1 MGSFNK
7 IFVCAAILSL
17 NSQFVFGEN
26 DCIEDRNML
35 LKARSL
41 FINGDVTEANDE
53 LQQFLLK
60 NPESTDGRNFERIL
74 LESIDKTNQEARI
87 STRGKLLSNVNNSW
101 EINEHIGHNVNS
113 VYEYDSCILQDKI
126 TKIIIP
132 HVYFSNAPL
141 SRVIDTLSELSLEYD
156 NTTNDEMQRGI
167 NIVLFNGKSN
177 SDPLVNLNLRNLSVD
192 RILRFI
198 SQSIGFKYDIDDDV
212 VVISPAD
219 CVLDNLETKFFP
231 ISRATIVRLLGSHGG
246 NSKKPMTENDEE
258 AAIQKFFQRAG
269 IDFIKTSG
277 SNLAFDGSQLIV
289 THTSRNLNLM
299 GAILRKYSKMK
310 QVEIE
315 TKFLEVQQGALD
327 ELAFRWGFNT
337 GSGKIKLNT
346 GKDSV
351 DNLRTLSGTFGNT
364 SSSGGEGKIVM
375 DGQDVLTISNP
386 PPANT
391 GNINLGLNS
400 VPFADMFGIFHG
412 NTVSLMIRALEQQTG
427 SDLMSAPK
435 VTVLSGKTAE
445 IVVAQEMRY
454 PESYGETHSEVGSG
468 SSLNSSTSAGV
479 TITAGTP
486 RDFVTRNVGVEMKV
500 TPTVEEDGCISLQL
514 EPKVTE
520 FEGFVE
526 YGGMSV
532 AVSAG
537 ATVTVPSGFYQ
548 PVFSTREIRTEVT
561 VRDGATV
568 VMGGLTREEV
578 KEVKDKV
585 PLLGDIPLLGK
596 LFRSKGKT
604 SQKKNLM
611 IFVTAKT
618 LSPNDHTKPKQ
629 KSFDSLLAK

>member
-7 IFVCAAILSL
+7 VFVLVAISL
-17 NSQFVFGEN
+17 LHFQFVFGNN
-26 DCIEDRNML
+26 DCTGDRNML

-41 FINGDVTEANDE
+41 FINGDVTEANDA

-60 NPESTDGRNFERIL
+60 APESTDGRNFEKIL
-74 LESIDKTNQEARI
+74 LESIERTNREARI
-87 STRGKLLSNVNNSW
+87 ATREKLL
-101 EINEHIGHNVNS
+101 HNVNDTWKIDDKIGQNCDN
-113 VYEYDSCILQDKI
+113 VYEYDSCILQNKL

-132 HVYFSNAPL
+132 HVYFSNTPI
-141 SRVIDTLSELSLEYD
+141 SRVVDTLSELSLEYD
-156 NTTNDEMQRGI
+156 NTTNYETKRGI
-167 NIVLFNGKSN
+167 NIVLFKGKTN

-198 SQSIGFKYDIDDDV
+198 AQSIDFKYDIDDDV
-212 VVISPAD
+212 VVISPSD
-219 CVLDNLETKFFP
+219 CAVDNLETKIFP

-246 NSKKPMTENDEE
+246 NTKKTMTENDEE
-258 AAIQKFFQRAG
+258 TAIQKFFQRAG
-269 IDFIKTSG
+269 IDFIKTAG

-299 GAILRKYSKMK
+299 GSILRKYSKMK

-337 GSGKIKLNT
+337 GSGKVKLNT
-346 GKDSV
+346 GKDAV
-351 DNLRTLSGTFGNT
+351 DNLRTLSETFGNT
-364 SSSGGEGKIVM
+364 SSSGGKGQIVTKENTT
-375 DGQDVLTISNP
+375 DINNP
-386 PPANT
+386 VPANA
-391 GNINLGLNS
+391 GNINLGLKS
-400 VPFADMFGIFHG
+400 VPFADMFGIFNG

-427 SDLMSAPK
+427 SELMSAPK

-454 PESYGETHSEVGSG
+454 PESYGETHSEVGTG
-468 SSLNSSTSAGV
+468 SSFNTSTAAGV

-568 VMGGLTREEV
+568 VMGGLTREEI

-618 LSPNDHTKPKQ
+618 LSPNYRAKPEP